1 MSNSNL
7 VEENRPVRVRHSRV
21 DRGHAIAQPTCATS
35 GTICGMA
42 TNLRLRPEAEEAVR
56 ARAASTGRSQQEI
69 IREAL
74 DRYLG
79 LSQTAA
85 PRSAAEVMMT
95 AQGVLP
101 VRTAYRELDELAV
114 LQHGANTIDL
124 LDREERF

>member
-1 MSNSNL
+1 M
-7 VEENRPVRVRHSRV
+7 VRL
-21 DRGHAIAQPTCATS
+21 TCTTG

-42 TNLRLRPEAEEAVR
+42 TNLRLRPEAEKAVR

-79 LSQTAA
+79 LSQTAT

-114 LQHGANTIDL
+114 LHQGANTIDL